1 MAERNIEISLHSS
14 KPTKI
19 DTLAELVGYIM
30 EINENTSLKFNWK
43 VRLERDIFT
52 VRSTLMIFIKG
63 NQRSFNSRITRRQT

>member
-19 DTLAELVGYIM
+19 DTLAKLVGYIM